1 MPTLVILFNDGEI
14 MYASSPPL
22 RFDLPVIEAEV
33 MDVGSNC
40 ERAILPLSA
49 IRQII
54 VGEASAAPS
63 AQEMD
68 GWDRAAFHFSD
79 GDVLRAWVG
88 PDAVLGVHGGVWPIV
103 EPGGDELRT
112 LAIPYSS
119 LKGVFRLRSW
129 DARSAAE
136 RSAESTGEPVGLQQT
151 VRILAE
157 REVRSLGHPE
167 RRGATLLDRL
177 RADGLERALAAGP
190 EAASEPA
197 VDTPEQPSDA

>member
-1 MPTLVILFNDGEI
+1 MPTLVILFHDGEI

-33 MDVGSNC
+33 LDVGSNC

-54 VGEASAAPS
+54 VGDASAAPP
-63 AQEMD
+63 AGEMD
-68 GWDRAAFHFSD
+68 GWDKAAFHFID
-79 GDVLRAWVG
+79 GEVLRAWVG

-103 EPGGDELRT
+103 EPGSEELRT
-112 LAIPYSS
+112 LALPYTS

-129 DARSAAE
+129 DTRSAAE
-136 RSAESTGEPVGLQQT
+136 RTAETTGEPGLHQT

-157 REVRSLGHPE
+157 REVRSLGHTE

-177 RADGLERALAAGP
+177 RADGLERALAAAP
-190 EAASEPA
+190 EAVPNPA
-197 VDTPEQPSDA
+197 VDDVERPGDA